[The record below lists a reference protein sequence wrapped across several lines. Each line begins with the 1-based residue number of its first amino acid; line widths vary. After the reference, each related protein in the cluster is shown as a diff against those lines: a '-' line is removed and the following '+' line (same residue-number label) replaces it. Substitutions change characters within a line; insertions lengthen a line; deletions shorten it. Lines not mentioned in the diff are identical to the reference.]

1 MTSRTNKNGTPAIPL
16 AYHVAT
22 GVLMGLG
29 LIAVMQLRL
38 VAALLAGLLVFQLVH
53 MLADAVRI
61 PHINNRYAK
70 LLFVTLLAII
80 VIAVLTSLGIGIGV
94 FLRRGPDN
102 LVTLMTQL
110 GAIVDDLRRIL
121 PEDVVVY
128 LPPDAD
134 SVKRVVAAWFREN
147 AAYIRTIG
155 TDTLRAMLHVIIGL
169 LIGALIALHEA
180 TPRARPTP
188 FARALVLRAR
198 RLAAAFRRI
207 MLAQVPISAINT
219 VLTTIYLVGVLPYF
233 GVHLPFTKT
242 LIGITFIAG
251 LLPVVGNLISNT
263 AIFLVSLTHSFTLSA
278 ASLAYLIVIHKLEY
292 FLNARIVGTR
302 INAKAWELLI
312 AILLLESIFGIP
324 GLIMAPLTY
333 AYIKHELTEEGL
345 I

>member
-1 MTSRTNKNGTPAIPL
+1 
-16 AYHVAT
+16 
-22 GVLMGLG
+22 MGLT
-29 LIAVMQLRL
+29 LIAVMQLHL

-70 LLFVTLLAII
+70 VLFVTLLAI
-80 VIAVLTSLGIGIGV
+80 VVVTALTFLGIGTGV

-102 LVTLMTQL
+102 LVTLLTQL

-121 PEDVVVY
+121 PEDIVAY

-134 SVKRVVAAWFREN
+134 SIKRMVAAWFRAH
-147 AAYIRTIG
+147 AADIRNIG
-155 TDTLRAMLHVIIGL
+155 TNTLRTMVHVIIGL
-169 LIGALIALHEA
+169 LIGALVALHEA
-180 TPRARPTP
+180 TPRAQPTP
-188 FARALVLRAR
+188 FSRALMLRAR
-198 RLAAAFRRI
+198 RLAVAFRRI
-207 MLAQVPISAINT
+207 MLAQAPISAINT

-233 GVHLPFTKT
+233 GIHLPFTKT
-242 LIGITFIAG
+242 LIAITFIAG

-263 AIFLVSLTHSFTLSA
+263 AIFLVSLTHSFALGA
-278 ASLAYLIVIHKLEY
+278 ASLAYLVVIHKLEY

>member
-1 MTSRTNKNGTPAIPL
+1 
-16 AYHVAT
+16 
-22 GVLMGLG
+22 MGLA
-29 LIAVMQLRL
+29 LIAVMELHL

-70 LLFVTLLAII
+70 VLFVALLAI
-80 VIAVLTSLGIGIGV
+80 VVVTALTFLGIGIGV

-102 LVTLMTQL
+102 LVMLLTQL

-121 PEDVVVY
+121 PQDIVAY

-134 SVKRVVAAWFREN
+134 SVKRVVAAWFREH
-147 AAYIRTIG
+147 AADIRNIG
-155 TDTLRAMLHVIIGL
+155 TDTLRAMAHVIIGL
-169 LIGALIALHEA
+169 LIGAMVALHEA

-188 FARALVLRAR
+188 FSRALVLRAR

-219 VLTTIYLVGVLPYF
+219 VLTTIYLAGVLPYF
-233 GVHLPFTKT
+233 GIHLPFTKT
-242 LIGITFIAG
+242 LIAITFIAG

-263 AIFLVSLTHSFTLSA
+263 AIFLVSLTHSFMLGA
-278 ASLAYLIVIHKLEY
+278 ASLAYLVVIHKLEY

-312 AILLLESIFGIP
+312 AFLLLESIFGIP

-345 I
+345 L